1 MNKFLEEISNI
12 LMKGSKMPQ
21 FEVYES
27 HDRWYW
33 RLKARNGQIIADGAQ
48 GYARK
53 ENALKGLLVVKQLA
67 YHASVVVL

>member
-1 MNKFLEEISNI
+1 
-12 LMKGSKMPQ
+12 MPQ
-21 FEVYES
+21 FEVYMS
-27 HDRWYW
+27 VSGKWYW

-53 ENALKGLLVVKQLA
+53 ENALKGLLVVKSLA